1 MKAEPISILKTAIIQ
16 QKSNHKNHC
25 NGRFIRSLIPK
36 KMIEG
41 LITSKTR
48 IRLLLKFFLNSETKS
63 YLRSLESEFGESSN
77 SIRVELNKME
87 KAKLLNSTND
97 GNKKMYFANIS
108 HPLFE
113 DINNILKKFVG
124 IDQIIDKITSQ
135 LGDLQAAYLTGDF
148 ATGQDSQIIDMVLIG
163 NKLDRELID
172 SLVLK
177 AEEFISRSIKYII
190 LSQEELIRVFRNKP
204 VLLIWRS
211 ETINACTNLN

>member
-1 MKAEPISILKTAIIQ
+1 
-16 QKSNHKNHC
+16 
-25 NGRFIRSLIPK
+25 
-36 KMIEG
+36 MIEG

-63 YLRSLESEFGESSN
+63 YLRNLESELGESSN

-97 GNKKMYFANIS
+97 GNKKIYFANIS

-124 IDQIIDKITSQ
+124 IDQIIEKITSQ
-135 LGDLQAAYLTGDF
+135 LGDLHAAYLTGDF
-148 ATGQDSQIIDMVLIG
+148 ATGIDSQIIEIVLIG

-211 ETINACTNLN
+211 ETINACTKLN

>member
-1 MKAEPISILKTAIIQ
+1 
-16 QKSNHKNHC
+16 
-25 NGRFIRSLIPK
+25 
-36 KMIEG
+36 
-41 LITSKTR
+41 
-48 IRLLLKFFLNSETKS
+48 
-63 YLRSLESEFGESSN
+63 
-77 SIRVELNKME
+77 ME

>member
-1 MKAEPISILKTAIIQ
+1 MKIHT
-16 QKSNHKNHC
+16 
-25 NGRFIRSLIPK
+25 FLIPK

-63 YLRSLESEFGESSN
+63 YLRNLESELGESSN

-113 DINNILKKFVG
+113 DINNMLKKFVG

-135 LGDLQAAYLTGDF
+135 LADLQAAYLTGDF

-163 NKLDRELID
+163 NKLDRERID

-190 LSQEELIRVFRNKP
+190 LTQEELIRVFGNKP

-211 ETINACTNLN
+211 ETINACTNKN